1 MTGLPHLD
9 AGPTVFFPL
18 EVTLVSIMFAS
29 SSLVLIGL
37 IFSDDFSPLMGPR
50 ALIPHWEATMLGD
63 SLYEHHRVETVS
75 LVDAK
80 GLNGKAVALARKL
93 RGDPQGGK

>member
-1 MTGLPHLD
+1 
-9 AGPTVFFPL
+9 
-18 EVTLVSIMFAS
+18 
-29 SSLVLIGL
+29 
-37 IFSDDFSPLMGPR
+37 
-50 ALIPHWEATMLGD
+50 MLGD

-75 LVDAK
+75 LVDVK

>member
-1 MTGLPHLD
+1 
-9 AGPTVFFPL
+9 
-18 EVTLVSIMFAS
+18 
-29 SSLVLIGL
+29 
-37 IFSDDFSPLMGPR
+37 
-50 ALIPHWEATMLGD
+50 MLGD